1 MKEEKI
7 IKLFTKLNK
16 NFQNDDCEILPIKK
30 NFIPIITGDSII
42 ENVHFKLKW
51 HKPEDLAKKLF
62 QVNLSDIIS
71 SGGFP
76 NWCFLQIGIPKNL
89 NSEFISQ
96 FSKSFLKECK
106 KFKSTLI
113 GGDTFRSEI
122 IVLSLTM
129 GGYTNKY
136 ISRKSPPN
144 CYIYATGNFGLS
156 LLGFKILN
164 QELEMQEDLKK
175 IPIRK
180 HLIPQARIDIAKK
193 IHPYA
198 EAMMDISDGLVQ
210 DLTKMS
216 QNSGFQFIINV
227 ESIPIHKQY
236 KKYINYEMALI
247 SGEEYELVFTTKKKL
262 NFHFLTKIGYVSD
275 KKITSKTNPIRFL
288 LNGKEI
294 HLDKKGFEH
303 F

>member
-1 MKEEKI
+1 MKEEKVI
-7 IKLFTKLNK
+7 ELFNKNNK
-16 NFQNDDCEILPIKK
+16 NFQNDDCEVLPIKK

-42 ENVHFKLKW
+42 ENVHFKINW

-76 NWCFLQIGIPKNL
+76 NWCFLQIGIPKNID
-89 NSEFISQ
+89 SQFIFQ

-106 KFKSTLI
+106 KFNTNLI

-122 IVLSLTM
+122 LVLSLTM
-129 GGYTNKY
+129 GGYTKKY

-144 CYIYATGNFGLS
+144 CFIYTTGNFGLS

-164 QELEMQEDLKK
+164 EEIKIPEELKQV
-175 IPIRK
+175 PIRK
-180 HLIPQARIDIAKK
+180 HLIPKARIDLAKK
-193 IHPYA
+193 IYPYA

-210 DLTKMS
+210 DLTKMAK
-216 QNSGFQFIINV
+216 NSGFQFIINV
-227 ESIPIHKQY
+227 EKIPIHKKY

-247 SGEEYELVFTTKKKL
+247 SGEEYELVFTTKKNL
-262 NFHFLTKIGYVSD
+262 NSPFLTKIGYVSN
-275 KKITSKTNPIRFL
+275 KKIHSITKPVLFF

-294 HLDKKGFEH
+294 KLEKKGFEH